1 MSCTIVLGA
10 MGGDEGKGKVVDL
23 STVDADVIV
32 RSSGG
37 HNAGHTVVVGD
48 TKYILHLIPSGII
61 HKDKINIIGNGL
73 VIAPDALIEE
83 MEALK
88 KQGVSFDEGKFYISK
103 RAHVIMPYH
112 KTIDILR
119 EELKGKKKIGT
130 TGRGIGPTYADK
142 AARSGIRICD
152 LYEPEVFREK
162 LEQNVREVNFL
173 LEHLYKH
180 DKMDAEKIYNQYMEY
195 AEIMK
200 PYVAETAYLVN
211 KLYDEGKKVMME
223 GAQGGVLLD
232 VDFGTFPY
240 VTSSN
245 SSAGG
250 ACTGTG
256 LSPMKIDNVMGVM
269 KAYTT
274 RVGGGPFPTE
284 LLGQTGE
291 DLRAAGGHEYGATT
305 GRPRRCG
312 WLDLVAMKFSVVI
325 NGINSIALTKLDVLS
340 GMEKIKVCT
349 GYKHNGKILDQFPPE
364 IKILEECEPVYIEM
378 DGWKEDI
385 TGVRAYD
392 DLPVNAR
399 KYVQYVSDFLGV
411 KYSLISLG
419 GTDREETIKLNEIFF
434 EKN

>member
-10 MGGDEGKGKVVDL
+10 QWGDEGKGKVVDL

-61 HKDKINIIGNGL
+61 HKDKINIIGNGV

-83 MEALK
+83 MEGLK
-88 KQGVSFDEGKFYISK
+88 KQGISFDEGRFFISK
-103 RAHVIMPYH
+103 RAHVILPYH

-142 AARSGIRICD
+142 AARTGIRICD
-152 LYEPEVFREK
+152 LYDPEVFREK

-180 DKMDAEKIYNQYMEY
+180 DKMDADKIYDQFMEY
-195 AEIMK
+195 AEVMK
-200 PYVAETAYLVN
+200 PYVTETAYLVN
-211 KLYDEGKKVMME
+211 KLYDEGKKIMME
-223 GAQGGVLLD
+223 GAQGVLLD

-256 LSPMKIDNVMGVM
+256 LSPRKIDNVMGVM

-291 DLRAAGGHEYGATT
+291 DLRAAGHEYGATT

-312 WLDLVAMKFSVVI
+312 WLDLVAMKFAVVI

-349 GYKHNGKILDQFPPE
+349 GYKYGDKILNQFPPE
-364 IKILEECEPVYIEM
+364 LKILEECEPIYTEM
-378 DGWKEDI
+378 DGWTEDI
-385 TGVRAYD
+385 TSVKSYD
-392 DLPVNAR
+392 ELPVNAR
-399 KYVQYVSDFLGV
+399 KYVQYVSDYLGV
-411 KYSLISLG
+411 NYSLISLG
-419 GTDREETIKLNEIFF
+419 TERGQTIKLNEIF
-434 EKN
+434 

>member
-1 MSCTIVLGA
+1 MSCTVVLGA
-10 MGGDEGKGKVVDL
+10 QWGDEGKGKVVDL

-37 HNAGHTVVVGD
+37 HNAGHTVVVGN
-48 TKYILHLIPSGII
+48 TKYVLHLIPSGII
-61 HKDKINIIGNGL
+61 HKDKINIIGNGV

-83 MEALK
+83 MEGLK
-88 KQGVSFDEGKFYISK
+88 KQGISFEGRFFVSK

-112 KTIDILR
+112 KTFDILR

-152 LYEPEVFREK
+152 LYDPEVFREK
-162 LEQNVREVNFL
+162 LDQNVREVNFL

-180 DKMDAEKIYNQYMEY
+180 DKMDADKIFTQYMEY
-195 AEIMK
+195 AEIIK
-200 PYVAETAYLVN
+200 PYVTETAYLVN
-211 KLYDEGKKVMME
+211 QLYDEGKKIMME
-223 GAQGGVLLD
+223 GAQGVLLD
-232 VDFGTFPY
+232 VDFGTYPY

-245 SSAGG
+245 SAAGG

-256 LSPMKIDNVMGVM
+256 LSPRKVDNVMGVM

-274 RVGGGPFPTE
+274 RVGSGPFPTE

-291 DLRAAGGHEYGATT
+291 DLRQAGHEYGATT

-340 GMEKIKVCT
+340 GLDKLKVCT
-349 GYKHNGKILDQFPPE
+349 GYKHNGRILDQFPPE
-364 IKILEECEPVYIEM
+364 IKILEECEPVYTEM

-385 TGVRAYD
+385 TGAKSYE

-399 KYVQYVSDFLGV
+399 KYIQYVSDFLGV
-411 KYSLISLG
+411 KYCLISI
-419 GTDREETIKLNEIFF
+419 GTDREQTIKLIEIF
-434 EKN
+434 